1 MKRDN
6 TLKEET
12 LRLDNGKIMVVSDI
26 HFPYEDKSA
35 VTAFIREVGFK
46 KPDIIV
52 LNGDLLDFYK
62 LSKFSKDPAG
72 KNPEEEI
79 EMCKTFLKCLRREAG
94 KECKIYYTIGNHSA
108 RLRKYILDNAPMV
121 AGLMENVFSL
131 LKLEESNTIGCA
143 SLLVND
149 CFLFKHGSRLGN
161 KSGLS
166 AIKELEAHYLSGA
179 SGHCFSNDVEVITP
193 NGWVKIVDINKN
205 DLVGTYNKNTREFEY
220 NRVKDKFIHKNYKE
234 LYHIKGN
241 CIDVMTTDKH
251 GFIGYTPNGAYK
263 EFTAME
269 LSKMPPIK
277 IPLSCQS
284 SNELGLDL
292 SDDIIRLLVNIS
304 SDACIEDNS
313 FRFHLK
319 KERKIKHLQELLD
332 NLEFEYSV
340 RIQSGGTTKVRISTK
355 DSLPIIEKFF
365 NAGKKLP
372 IQLRDANRNQA
383 RIILEEYAI
392 TDGCKN
398 SNSINAYQI
407 SSSKKEEI
415 DLLQE
420 IFSKNG
426 MRSSYIERIKNKRKP
441 SYVLTVNLR
450 SETTISR
457 RNVSVVPYE
466 GLVSCVSVENGTLLV
481 RSKGKTLVTQNTH
494 RLSRYSV
501 RKAGRRFI
509 WLETGCLCDLDP
521 EYMIDPDWEQGIGIV
536 TFEKGKLK
544 NAQVYPIVN
553 GQVLY
558 D

>member
-12 LRLDNGKIMVVSDI
+12 LKLENGTILVASDV
-26 HFPYEDKSA
+26 HFPYEDKAA
-35 VTAFIREVGFK
+35 VTAFIREVGTK
-46 KPDIIV
+46 KPDVVV

-62 LSKFSKDPAG
+62 LSKFSKDPSG

-94 KECKIYYTIGNHSA
+94 KECKIYYTIGNHEA

-131 LKLEESNTIGCA
+131 LKLEEPDVVGCA

-149 CFLFKHGSRLGN
+149 AFMFKHGSRLGN

-179 SGHCFSNDVEVITP
+179 TGHCFSEDVEVLTP
-193 NGWVKIVDINKN
+193 NGWKKIMDVNIGQ
-205 DLVGTYNKNTREFEY
+205 LVGTYNKKTKAFEF
-220 NRVKDKFIHKNYKE
+220 NKVNDKFIYDNYEE

-251 GFIGYTPNGAYK
+251 GFIGYTPNGIYK
-263 EFTAME
+263 EFTAE
-269 LSKMPPIK
+269 DLSKMPKIK
-277 IPLSCQS
+277 IPLACQGTADMGIDLDDS
-284 SNELGLDL
+284 S
-292 SDDIIRLLVNIS
+292 IRLLVNIC

-319 KERKIKHLQELLD
+319 KERKIKHLIELLD
-332 NLEFEYSV
+332 ELGFKYSV
-340 RIQSGGTTKVRISTK
+340 NLQACGTTKIRISSEYSLSIIKECFK
-355 DSLPIIEKFF
+355 DGIKRLPDF
-365 NAGKKLP
+365 
-372 IQLRDANRNQA
+372 LRHANKEQA

-392 TDGCKN
+392 TDGCKQSKN
-398 SNSINAYQI
+398 SYQI
-407 SSSKKEEI
+407 STSKKEEA

-420 IFSKNG
+420 IFVKNG
-426 MRSSYIERIKNKRKP
+426 MRSSCIVRTSDGRNP

-450 SETTISR
+450 DVTVIDK
-457 RNVSVVPYE
+457 RNVSVVPYQ
-466 GLVSCVSVENGTLLV
+466 GKVSCVSVDNGTLVV
-481 RSKGKTLVTQNTH
+481 RSKGKTIITQNTH
-494 RLSRYSV
+494 RLARYSV

-509 WLETGCLCDLDP
+509 WLETGCLCDLNP
-521 EYMIDPDWEQGIGIV
+521 EYMVDPDWEQGIGII
-536 TFEKGKLK
+536 TLERGKLK
-544 NAQVYPIVN
+544 NVQVYPIVN

>member
-1 MKRDN
+1 MKKDN

-12 LRLDNGKIMVVSDI
+12 LKLENGTILVASDI

-46 KPDIIV
+46 HPEVIV

-94 KECKIYYTIGNHSA
+94 KDCKIYYTIGNHSA

-121 AGLMENVFSL
+121 AGLMENVFTL
-131 LKLEESNTIGCA
+131 LKLEEPDVVGCA

-149 CFLFKHGSRLGN
+149 TFMFKHGSRLGN

-179 SGHCFSNDVEVITP
+179 SGHCFSEDVEILTP
-193 NGWVKIVDINKN
+193 DGWEKIVDVGIGQ
-205 DLVGTYNKNTREFEY
+205 LVGTYNKRTKTFEF
-220 NRVKDKFIHKNYKE
+220 NKVNDKFVYDNYKE

-241 CIDVMTTDKH
+241 CIDIMTTDKH
-251 GFIGYTPNGAYK
+251 GFIGYTPNGIYK
-263 EFTAME
+263 EFTAKD
-269 LSKMPPIK
+269 LSEMSPIK
-277 IPLSCQS
+277 IPLACQGADG
-284 SNELGLDL
+284 LGIDM
-292 SDDIIRLLVNIS
+292 DDDSIRLLVNIC
-304 SDACIEDNS
+304 SDACIENNS
-313 FRFHLK
+313 FRFYLK

-332 NLEFEYSV
+332 NLGFKYSLHT
-340 RIQSGGTTKVRISTK
+340 QSGGTTKIRISVEH
-355 DSLPIIEKFF
+355 SLPIIKKFF
-365 NAGKKLP
+365 QDGIKRLP
-372 IQLRDANRNQA
+372 TLLRSANKEQA
-383 RIILEEYAI
+383 KIILEEYAI
-392 TDGCKN
+392 TDGCKQSKN
-398 SNSINAYQI
+398 SYQI
-407 SSSKKEEI
+407 SISKKEEA

-420 IFSKNG
+420 IFVKNG
-426 MRSSYIERIKNKRKP
+426 MRSSCIVRYSEKRNP
-441 SYVLTVNLR
+441 SYVLTANLR
-450 SETTISR
+450 DVTTINKK
-457 RNVSVVPYE
+457 NVSVVPYQ
-466 GLVSCVSVENGTLLV
+466 GKVSCVSVDNGTLVV
-481 RSKGKTLVTQNTH
+481 RSKGKTIITQNTH
-494 RLSRYSV
+494 RLARYSV

-509 WLETGCLCDLDP
+509 WLETGCLCDLNP
-521 EYMIDPDWEQGIGIV
+521 EYMVDPDWEQGIGII

-553 GQVLY
+553 GEVLY

>member
-12 LRLDNGKIMVVSDI
+12 LKLDNGMIMVVSDI

-35 VTAFIREVGFK
+35 VAAFIRGVGFR
-46 KPDIIV
+46 KPDVIV

-79 EMCKTFLKCLRREAG
+79 EMCKTFLKRLRKEAG
-94 KECKIYYTIGNHSA
+94 K
-108 RLRKYILDNAPMV
+108 DNAPMV

-179 SGHCFSNDVEVITP
+179 SGH
-193 NGWVKIVDINKN
+193 
-205 DLVGTYNKNTREFEY
+205 
-220 NRVKDKFIHKNYKE
+220 
-234 LYHIKGN
+234 
-241 CIDVMTTDKH
+241 
-251 GFIGYTPNGAYK
+251 
-263 EFTAME
+263 
-269 LSKMPPIK
+269 
-277 IPLSCQS
+277 
-284 SNELGLDL
+284 
-292 SDDIIRLLVNIS
+292 
-304 SDACIEDNS
+304 
-313 FRFHLK
+313 
-319 KERKIKHLQELLD
+319 
-332 NLEFEYSV
+332 
-340 RIQSGGTTKVRISTK
+340 
-355 DSLPIIEKFF
+355 
-365 NAGKKLP
+365 
-372 IQLRDANRNQA
+372 
-383 RIILEEYAI
+383 
-392 TDGCKN
+392 
-398 SNSINAYQI
+398 
-407 SSSKKEEI
+407 
-415 DLLQE
+415 
-420 IFSKNG
+420 
-426 MRSSYIERIKNKRKP
+426 
-441 SYVLTVNLR
+441 
-450 SETTISR
+450 
-457 RNVSVVPYE
+457 
-466 GLVSCVSVENGTLLV
+466 
-481 RSKGKTLVTQNTH
+481 TH

-544 NAQVYPIVN
+544 NAKVYPIVN